1 MCQRKHRARLRLPFR
16 YRNIFGVLN
25 TEQTMTFRRAAAVL
39 CLAIIPM
46 TLAGCGESEFKE
58 GFDKGFDRS
67 WKESFVKSCIKGA
80 GPRVEAKMAADLC
93 ACMGDYMSER
103 LTRAELANP
112 VSERS
117 EKIGEEATNACVA
130 KLVPQTPG

>member
-1 MCQRKHRARLRLPFR
+1 M
-16 YRNIFGVLN
+16 I
-25 TEQTMTFRRAAAVL
+25 FRRAAAVL
-39 CLAIIPM
+39 YLAIVPL
-46 TLAGCGESEFKE
+46 TLAGCGDSEFKE
-58 GFDKGFDRS
+58 GFDRGFDRS

-93 ACMGDYMSER
+93 ACMGDYMSAR

-117 EKIGEEATNACVA
+117 EKIGEEATDACVA